1 MERLT
6 KKMENGNGYLPATE
20 AKTTGEFT
28 IRYAKEL
35 QRLGELEEKVENG
48 ELVEAATIIKDFAE
62 RVKGHI
68 EFDICLTENE
78 TEYLLMVVDDLVK
91 EFLKGE

>member
-28 IRYAKEL
+28 MRYAKEL
-35 QRLGELEEKVENG
+35 QRLGELEEKIENG
-48 ELVEAATIIKDFAE
+48 ELVEVVRCKDCNNMDGIGCPFFDGINKTDNDFCNYGKRRIK
-62 RVKGHI
+62 K
-68 EFDICLTENE
+68 
-78 TEYLLMVVDDLVK
+78 
-91 EFLKGE
+91 